1 MESPSPSKPPAR
13 ELQIAR
19 VSNSPPQGRGSRPP
33 AGSTQEMPMVE
44 GVRRP
49 PIPISRREMEV
60 RTIRQIV
67 AGLAPKIS
75 EAERLMLEDA
85 AAAAEEVAGIS
96 PKTEFIAS
104 LQNGLFHMVLEAY
117 LELNE

>member
-1 MESPSPSKPPAR
+1 MESPSPSQPPVR
-13 ELQIAR
+13 EMQRAR
-19 VSNSPPQGRGSRPP
+19 VSNSPPQGRSSRPP
-33 AGSTQEMPMVE
+33 AGSTQEMPMLE

-67 AGLAPKIS
+67 AELAPNIS

-117 LELNE
+117 QRIGK